1 MIFENLNLKKM
12 GSLAEQLLRKQN
24 KTKNKRE
31 LQTKSKTKQ
40 KFNM

>member
-1 MIFENLNLKKM
+1 M
-12 GSLAEQLLRKQN
+12 GGLAEQLLRKQN
-24 KTKNKRE
+24 KKKKRE